1 VAEDEG
7 QEVLQRLIV
16 LKQSQ
21 DEPQHHAIGEQEP
34 GRQQSTRQPPTNVPN
49 ETLMLFVMIHAAIG
63 GRSSLL
69 VSA

>member
-1 VAEDEG
+1 MPLVN
-7 QEVLQRLIV
+7 
-16 LKQSQ
+16 KSQ
-21 DEPQHHAIGEQEP
+21 AVSRPP
-34 GRQQSTRQPPTNVPN
+34 VSPPTNVPN